1 MEIIYDEKQQKWRF
15 IVSEFSPI
23 GYLIDK
29 ALPATCELPF
39 EIRGRHTITEWNN
52 FCLLLWIKIDHISI
66 PLPRLQGEKHP

>member
-1 MEIIYDEKQQKWRF
+1 VFQKSRPVNKHLAEGIYSSPLEGLPSMEIIYDEKQQKWRF

-39 EIRGRHTITEWNN
+39 EIRGGT
-52 FCLLLWIKIDHISI
+52 
-66 PLPRLQGEKHP
+66 Q